1 MPLPYDQLTSTK
13 PMIFEVL
20 VDNDWRRFLCREY
33 QIPRIARGLESKG
46 QRIRGWLITPAPY
59 LTTKYQ
65 PSRHNKKKRNN
76 KNAKM
81 RQCS

>member
-46 QRIRGWLITPAPY
+46 KRIRGWMITSYTIPD
-59 LTTKYQ
+59 
-65 PSRHNKKKRNN
+65 NKVSTIET
-76 KNAKM
+76 
-81 RQCS
+81 Q